1 MSTPLIKLENATRLY
16 RMGDTEVRALDGADL
31 TVQEGEMTA
40 IMGPSGSGKSSM
52 MNILACLDRPTS
64 GRYLLNGEDVSSLS
78 DDRLAEIRN
87 LYVGFVFQSYN
98 LLPRL
103 RAVENVELPMVYGR
117 DTRQRRAAAL
127 AALDRV
133 GLAHRANHR
142 PAELSGGEQQRVG
155 IARALVKKP
164 RLILADEPTGNLDS
178 RSSEAIIATLQ
189 SLNRDDGI
197 TIMLVTHEL
206 DVAAAAK
213 RIVAM
218 RDGRVVNDERI
229 TQRIVRPVVPS
240 SQPLAASPASLP
252 GLRSQ
257 VEGAQ

>member
-1 MSTPLIKLENATRLY
+1 MSTPVIQLENVTRLY
-16 RMGDTEVRALDGADL
+16 RMGETEVHALDGADL
-31 TVQEGEMTA
+31 TVKEGEMAA

-52 MNILACLDRPTS
+52 MNILGCLDRPTS
-64 GRYLLNGEDVSSLS
+64 GRYVLNGEEVGSLS

-87 LYVGFVFQSYN
+87 RYLGFIFQSYN

-103 RAVENVELPMVYGR
+103 RAVENVEMPLTYGR
-117 DTRQRRAAAL
+117 DTRGRRAKAL

-155 IARALVKKP
+155 IARALVKGP

-178 RSSEAIIATLQ
+178 RSSEAILAALQ

-197 TIMLVTHEL
+197 TIMLVTHEA
-206 DVAAAAK
+206 DVAASAK
-213 RIVAM
+213 RIVNM
-218 RDGRVVNDERI
+218 RDGRVVSDERI
-229 TQRIVRPVVPS
+229 TQRIARPS
-240 SQPLAASPASLP
+240 ALASQPATPSTATLS
-252 GLRSQ
+252 GLRTQ
-257 VEGAQ
+257 AEGAH